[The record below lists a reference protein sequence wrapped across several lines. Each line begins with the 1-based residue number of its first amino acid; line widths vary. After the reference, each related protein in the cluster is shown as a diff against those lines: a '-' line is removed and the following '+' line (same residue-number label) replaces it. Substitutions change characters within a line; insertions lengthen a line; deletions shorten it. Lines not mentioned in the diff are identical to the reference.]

1 MKGVDGKEGN
11 ESECWKDKA
20 YMWCQ
25 VSMGQVEDFKKI
37 HVVFAE
43 RELVTTQSYP

>member
-1 MKGVDGKEGN
+1 
-11 ESECWKDKA
+11 
-20 YMWCQ
+20 MWCQ
-25 VSMGQVEDFKKI
+25 VSMGQVEDFEKKI